1 GGDILEIGAYQG
13 RTAILLGN
21 LCRENGKL
29 AVCDVFEH
37 RTGDP
42 DVDAERDEF
51 YADLTRESF
60 ERNFLS
66 CLPHLPE
73 IYQCDSQQLGPQIK
87 GRSFRLVHVDGS
99 HTHAVVRSA
108 LRLAKEVTA
117 TGGVVAID
125 DYRREHTP
133 GVAAATWEQVASGGL
148 VPICL
153 TAGKLYGCWH
163 GADRYLDGLRELTR
177 SDPAL

>member
-1 GGDILEIGAYQG
+1 TQSLANVPGWLDATDFVVLPIIDQIQDHLGIGGDILEIGAYQG

-99 HTHAVVRSA
+99 HTHAVVRSD

-117 TGGVVAID
+117 TGGVV
-125 DYRREHTP
+125 
-133 GVAAATWEQVASGGL
+133 
-148 VPICL
+148 
-153 TAGKLYGCWH
+153 
-163 GADRYLDGLRELTR
+163 
-177 SDPAL
+177 